1 MQTWE
6 GVVTDTYLL
15 FLSSKVPIV
24 MKETQLQRRFL
35 RKRSDAF
42 TLIELLVVIAIIAIL
57 AAILFP
63 VFAQARESARI
74 SNCLSNLKQIDMGMQ
89 MYAQD
94 YDETFPGSRIQRLPG
109 NSDCDSVNGHII
121 GYKTV
126 TFPYI
131 KNYQIWQCPSNPN
144 RNIPT
149 EEDDKRFMT
158 SYASNG
164 VLIYDNT
171 GPKLSVLHFPAEEVM
186 FQESLWSCN
195 DLGDWVAHVNNPPAC
210 QWGTGF
216 YQHRGSINP
225 GNSDPTKVKPNGGIG
240 NWAFFDG
247 HVKALK
253 FAAIFLPKG
262 TPGGFQYNGFG
273 REANGNWAAATG
285 DTDDN
290 LCPLYK

>member
-1 MQTWE
+1 MLKRFTMQLNTTPKFQE
-6 GVVTDTYLL
+6 GG
-15 FLSSKVPIV
+15 SKV
-24 MKETQLQRRFL
+24 LRR
-35 RKRSDAF
+35 SSAF

-74 SNCLSNLKQIDMGMQ
+74 ATCLSNLKQIALGME

-94 YDETFPGSRIQRLPG
+94 YDETFPGSRIVRLPG
-109 NSDCDSVNGHII
+109 NVDGDPVKGHII

-149 EEDDKRFMT
+149 EENDKNFMT

-164 VLIYDNT
+164 VLIYDQT
-171 GPKLSVLHFPAEEVM
+171 GPQMAALDHPAEEVM
-186 FQESLWSCN
+186 MLESLWQDN
-195 DLGDWVAHVNNPPAC
+195 DLGDWVAHINNPPAC

-216 YQHRGSINP
+216 FQHRGSINP
-225 GNSDPTKVKPNGGIG
+225 GSNDPTQVKPNGGMG

-247 HVKALK
+247 HVKAEK
-253 FAAIFLPKG
+253 FAAVFLPKG
-262 TPGGFQYNGFG
+262 PAGGPQYNGFG
-273 REANGNWAAATG
+273 REIASGDWGQQTG
-285 DTDDN
+285 DTDSN